1 MSFERLYI
9 YLQGLVITP
18 DTRCGDLKQKHT
30 FLEAKASA
38 IEAGICRDSLFPVFV
53 GLIGANGLEQEDPKL
68 SVYI

>member
-9 YLQGLVITP
+9 YFQFLVITP
-18 DTRCGDLKQKHT
+18 ETRCVDLKINAT
-30 FLEAKASA
+30 FFEAKASA